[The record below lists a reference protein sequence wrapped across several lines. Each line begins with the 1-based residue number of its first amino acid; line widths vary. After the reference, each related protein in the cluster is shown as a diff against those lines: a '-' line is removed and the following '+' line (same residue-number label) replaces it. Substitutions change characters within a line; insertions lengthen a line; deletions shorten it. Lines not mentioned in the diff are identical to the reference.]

1 MNLQEFI
8 NKYSGKRVDDSGKD
22 RWNEVY
28 YTVTN
33 KNGKVIRCWYHQCG
47 SVVKIYVRQV
57 LNTQARG
64 YGGDGGVANGWNNNA
79 VFPFTEYT
87 HIKNAQWVIPKAG
100 DIVIFE
106 RHEKNWNYGHIGI
119 IVSADNQG
127 YKILEQN
134 AGHGLGYW
142 RDGDEITI
150 RYKKYTDT
158 VKILGYV
165 RHKSLENN
173 PLWRRNVAKRIFD
186 ALKKPRFI
194 GHSAAEIWNLLNPM
208 QITTRSEVAGMIKN
222 YFSRIEKRN
231 IDESRIWNKTRPND
245 PVSKSELDTM
255 ISRAKS
261 L

>member
-8 NKYSGKRVDDSGKD
+8 KKYENKLVDEKGNISTTF
-22 RWNEVY
+22 VA
-28 YTVTN
+28 
-33 KNGKVIRCWYHQCG
+33 KNPKEDYNGDYQC
-47 SVVKIYVRQV
+47 VDLIKAYVRDMFGIEGRYG
-57 LNTQARG
+57 NARHYASG
-64 YGGDGGVANGWNNNA
+64 IARANPKVFDFISKGGGRV
-79 VFPFTEYT
+79 VQP
-87 HIKNAQWVIPKAG
+87 G
-100 DIVIFE
+100 DIVSI
-106 RHEKNWNYGHIGI
+106 HTSNKYGHIGI
-119 IVSADNQG
+119 VTKITGNGFEIIDQNGADGAHG
-127 YKILEQN
+127 YGRYDDRIQRRSY
-134 AGHGLGYW
+134 GYTNIIGW
-142 RDGDEITI
+142 ARP
-150 RYKKYTDT
+150 K
-158 VKILGYV
+158 
-165 RHKSLENN
+165 NN

-255 ISRAKS
+255 IGRAKS